1 MEEKGKSGVN
11 AKAQSLFEWWNE
23 KATIVKD
30 DSVVTILTKIG
41 IRLLG
46 ILLLIIF
53 SPIIVVIFIMV
64 IAISL

>member
-1 MEEKGKSGVN
+1 MEEKEKSGVN
-11 AKAQSLFEWWNE
+11 AKAQSLYEWWDE

-30 DSVVTILTKIG
+30 DSGAAILAKIG